1 MGPTFF
7 IWIWSEYEWAG
18 RTEYRRKII
27 RKNLKFSEVRE
38 FLSRNQKSSDDDTF
52 HVEKSEDITKQEYE
66 D

>member
-7 IWIWSEYEWAG
+7 IWVWTEYDWNG